1 MIPRE
6 TLTEERRR
14 LRQHLVRQYVCL
26 QREIVD
32 GEPGSA
38 SYRASVHALRQL
50 GYVLISSGFDEDLDR
65 LLRIRVLDG
74 GCGSRTKERAKG
86 SMDLQVVGQPRG
98 L

>member
-1 MIPRE
+1 VIPHE
-6 TLTEERRR
+6 TLTEERRK
-14 LRQHLVRQYVCL
+14 LRRHLVRQYVKL

-32 GEPGSA
+32 GEPGSSA
-38 SYRASVHALRQL
+38 YRATVHTLRQL

-74 GCGSRTKERAKG
+74 GCPSRTRSESRP
-86 SMDLQVVGQPRG
+86 SRDLRVVGDPHS